1 MQKIKELTKE
11 QEAYLPVFR
20 DEWLKVGLSTK
31 SIEKAKADKAISN
44 LYAAGGLEQPMIMH
58 FQSPWQCIMAI
69 NFLQKFGELPKAN
82 LGDNLRDNLR
92 ANLRDNLRDN
102 LGANLWANL
111 GDNLW
116 ANLGDNLGANL
127 WANLGDNLW
136 ANLGDNLRDNL
147 WANLGANLW
156 ANLGDNL
163 WANLRDNLWANSKFI
178 DTWFWAGQDASWLAF
193 YEFGEK
199 IGVEY
204 GKKDHFHAYINF
216 AKTCGWGYFYP
227 GIAIVSDRPE
237 IIKKDDEA
245 RLHCEDDPALKFR
258 DGYSVYCWH
267 GQNIPADWIEKPD
280 CLTPE
285 MAITWENVDQRSA
298 ACEIL
303 GWHHIINSLDAKII
317 DEDKDPQIGRLV
329 EINLPD
335 HGRQKFIHAK
345 CGTGREVAVMAD
357 ANAKTI
363 IEAQAAS
370 YGLKADEFLIPE
382 VRT

>member
-92 ANLRDNLRDN
+92 ANLRDNLRD
-102 LGANLWANL
+102 
-111 GDNLW
+111 
-116 ANLGDNLGANL
+116 
-127 WANLGDNLW
+127 
-136 ANLGDNLRDNL
+136 
-147 WANLGANLW
+147 NLGANLW